1 VRAATYDGG
10 VPNPV
15 IAELQ
20 RAVRL
25 RGGEPLLTWYGA
37 GARIELSVRTF
48 ANWVDKTANLIEDL
62 DAAGGTVAGIVSR
75 DHPGS
80 WMSLVWPLAAWQRG
94 CTYTVSDGPADL
106 VVTGP
111 GLTAAVDGI
120 GTIACSLH
128 PLALGLRD
136 LPVDVLDY
144 TGEALA
150 RPDAHW
156 ALEVDAAG
164 AAWTQPGR
172 SLTHGDLAAL
182 PSSPGRT
189 LVQTSDAFGTL
200 AAAVL
205 APLLGGGS
213 CVLVDEPA
221 DAARLASLCRSERA
235 VLA

>member
-1 VRAATYDGG
+1 M
-10 VPNPV
+10 PNPV

-62 DAAGGTVAGIVSR
+62 DAAGCTVAGIVSR

-80 WMSLVWPLAAWQRG
+80 WMSLVWPLAAWQRD
-94 CTYTVSDGPADL
+94 CTYTLSDGPADL

-111 GLTAAVDGI
+111 EHPAAVEGVV
-120 GTIACSLH
+120 TIACSLH
-128 PLALGLRD
+128 PLGLGLRT
-136 LPVDVLDY
+136 LPEDVLDY

-156 ALEVDAAG
+156 AVEVEADG

-172 SLTHGDLAAL
+172 SITHGDLAAL
-182 PSSPGRT
+182 RPSSGRS

-200 AAAVL
+200 TAAVL
-205 APLLGGGS
+205 GPLLGGGS
-213 CVLVDEPA
+213 SVLVDEPA
-221 DAARLASLCRSERA
+221 DAERLESLCRSERA